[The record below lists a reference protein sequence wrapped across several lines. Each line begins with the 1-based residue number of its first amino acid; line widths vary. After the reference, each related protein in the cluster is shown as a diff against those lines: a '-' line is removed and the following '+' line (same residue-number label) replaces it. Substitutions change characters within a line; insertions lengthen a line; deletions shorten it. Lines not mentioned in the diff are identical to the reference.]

1 MQCVEQQRR
10 PPFYPPPSFLSASA
24 RKKKRRLTK
33 ASSDEEEAEKMV
45 MADGKIA
52 PKAGEKKSLVGNN
65 VVVHPWDIGAA
76 LETIFK
82 VSSMANS
89 FGKCPC

>member
-1 MQCVEQQRR
+1 
-10 PPFYPPPSFLSASA
+10 
-24 RKKKRRLTK
+24 
-33 ASSDEEEAEKMV
+33 MV

-65 VVVHPWDIGAA
+65 VVVHPWDVGAA

-82 VSSMANS
+82 VSAMANS
-89 FGKCPC
+89 FGKGPC